1 LYPCARTPPINFCDI
16 GRPTEDSGPGQD
28 LYALPLD
35 EFTRA
40 RDELARRLRK
50 EGRRDEAD
58 AVKALRKPTI
68 AAWALNQL
76 ARQRKEDVTRL
87 LEAGEQLRA
96 AQEDLLGGG
105 GRSELDAAS
114 ARERELVGALARDAA
129 AIAAEAGAGSSGA
142 LVEKLRAT
150 LHAAAADEDLARR
163 LASGR
168 VLRETEAVG
177 VFGVPAEGA
186 PPTRP
191 RRAGA
196 KTKRPAREVRELERR
211 LKAARAE
218 ERDARRRKDTTE
230 RATERAREQAERAA
244 KRLDAARRD
253 EEEATVALEEAEAET
268 GRLEAELEA
277 LRKDA

>member
-1 LYPCARTPPINFCDI
+1 
-16 GRPTEDSGPGQD
+16 
-28 LYALPLD
+28 LPLD

-40 RDELARRLRK
+40 RDELAKRLRK
-50 EGRRDEAD
+50 EGRREKAN

-76 ARQRKEDVTRL
+76 AHQRRSDVARL

-96 AQEDLLGGG
+96 AQEELLAGG

-129 AIAAEAGAGSSGA
+129 AIAAETGAGSTGT

-150 LHAAAADEDLARR
+150 LHAAAADGELARR

-177 VFGVPAEGA
+177 VFGMPAEGA
-186 PPTRP
+186 PPP
-191 RRAGA
+191 RRPQSTT

-218 ERDARRRKDTTE
+218 EREARRRKDTTE
-230 RATERAREQAERAA
+230 RATVRAREQAERAA
-244 KRLDAARRD
+244 KRLDAARRE
-253 EEEATVALEEAEAET
+253 EEEATAALEGAEAET
-268 GRLEAELEA
+268 QRLEAEMEA
-277 LRKDA
+277 LQKEA